1 MGRGWSDFTSTPRG
15 HVRLPSR
22 PTRRRQNGTTL
33 IEMIVTMALLAV
45 GFVGIGAGIAATEKF
60 AAINQDQSQL
70 EVAMRQLA
78 DYVRDS
84 SSTGLAY
91 QLCAQVTTPVSA
103 ASAGMSTYTSTLPAI
118 RPQGVTQWG
127 FSAIYESTAGKVN
140 GLLTSAMASF
150 GCPAGTGDWGVQEI
164 KLAVFDGTRSLT
176 RIVWKSYAWCYQA
189 TTPIPT
195 SC

>member
-1 MGRGWSDFTSTPRG
+1 MARGWSDSTSTPKG
-15 HVRLPSR
+15 HVRRPSR
-22 PTRRRQNGTTL
+22 PTRRRQYGTTL

-91 QLCAQVTTPVSA
+91 QLCAQVTAPVSA
-103 ASAGMSTYTSTLPAI
+103 TSPGTSTYTSTIPAS

-140 GLLTSAMASF
+140 GLLTSARMA
-150 GCPAGTGDWGVQEI
+150 CPGGTGDWGVQEI

-189 TTPIPT
+189 TPIPT